1 MRHLMPTTKT
11 DRGVSRFQPD
21 LFDRFFGDAGW
32 PTLLEREDRLFAP
45 SVDVSE
51 SDDAITVKAEMP
63 GMEKE
68 DIDITVSEGLLT
80 LSGEKKDEHEE
91 KKENYHVRE
100 SRYGSF
106 RRTVRLP
113 ASVEADKIDASYKD
127 GILTVS
133 VPKSEKAKS
142 KKIEVKG

>member
-1 MRHLMPTTKT
+1 MPIAKT
-11 DRGVSRFQPD
+11 NRGVSRFQPD
-21 LFDRFFGDAGW
+21 LFDRFFGDFRW
-32 PTLLEREDRLFAP
+32 PTFSDEGDRWFSP

-63 GMEKE
+63 GMKKE
-68 DIDITVSEGLLT
+68 DIDIAISEGLLT
-80 LSGEKKDEHEE
+80 LSGEKKDEQEE

-113 ASVEADKIDASYKD
+113 AGVEADQIDANYKD